1 MTINEKITL
10 SNLWWN
16 NGLRGFLFRDQATET
31 LEELVSVVGGDSD
44 PNAFSDL
51 EDRVE
56 QNYADVEDFEEDCYS
71 ESVEYLLENLGYEV
85 EDDDD
90 DEDIDGCKGVGAARS
105 GSVDEAAVREI
116 LLYFEND
123 SDLYHR
129 YEEPLRHTLLKK
141 LRKGVQL
148 DLDYL
153 AKSSVID
160 AVVRDTLKQYFNQFG
175 SFYVSTATRNAMKH
189 EIAQSILLGA
199 QDDYEYE
206 LNND

>member
-1 MTINEKITL
+1 MNINEEVTL

-16 NGLRGFLFRDQATET
+16 NGLRGFLFRDQATKT
-31 LEELVSVVGGDSD
+31 LEELVSAVGGNSD

-51 EDRVE
+51 EERVE

-71 ESVEYLLENLGYEV
+71 ETVEYLLENLGY
-85 EDDDD
+85 DIDD
-90 DEDIDGCKGVGAARS
+90 DEDEDIEGCKGVGAARA
-105 GSVDEAAVREI
+105 GSVDEEAVREI

-129 YEEPLRHTLLKK
+129 HEEPIRYMLLKK
-141 LRKGVQL
+141 LRKGMQL

-153 AKSSVID
+153 AKSSIID
-160 AVVRDTLKQYFNQFG
+160 AVVRDTLKQYFKQLG

-199 QDDYEYE
+199 KDDYEYE
-206 LNND
+206 LNNN

>member
-1 MTINEKITL
+1 MTINEEITL

-16 NGLRGFLFRDQATET
+16 GGLRGFLFRDQATET
-31 LEELVSVVGGDSD
+31 LEELVSAVGGDRD
-44 PNAFSDL
+44 PNVFSDL

-56 QNYADVEDFEEDCYS
+56 QNYTDVEDFEEDCYS
-71 ESVEYLLENLGYEV
+71 ESVEYLLENLGY
-85 EDDDD
+85 DIADD
-90 DEDIDGCKGVGAARS
+90 DEEDIEGCKGVGAARA

-123 SDLYHR
+123 LDLYHR
-129 YEEPLRHTLLKK
+129 HEEPIRYMLLKK

-148 DLDYL
+148 DLDYF
-153 AKSSVID
+153 AKSSMID
-160 AVVRDTLKQYFNQFG
+160 AVVRDTLKQYFKQFG

-189 EIAQSILLGA
+189 EIAQSIFVGA
-199 QDDYEYE
+199 QDDYECE